1 MRQVLTFLA
10 ALASASAIAGTV
22 EVRFIEPDRF
32 SDIRDNH
39 LRREQVLDVLAERL
53 KRLGQAGL
61 PAGQTLTID
70 VLDVDLAGELQPRV
84 SPGDLR
90 VLRGGADWPRVHLR
104 YTLREGERVLQSGEE
119 RLADMAYQQSALP
132 AAGDEP
138 FPYEKR
144 LLERWFAQRFAP
156 LR

>member
-1 MRQVLTFLA
+1 MKKALTILA
-10 ALASASAIAGTV
+10 ALASASAMAGTV

-32 SDIRDNH
+32 SDIRDSH

-61 PAGQTLTID
+61 PAGQALTVE
-70 VLDVDLAGELQPRV
+70 VLDVDLAGELQPRAA
-84 SPGDLR
+84 PGDLR
-90 VLRGGADWPRVHLR
+90 VLRGGADWPRLHLR

-119 RLADMAYQQSALP
+119 RLADMAYQQTPLQ
-132 AAGDEP
+132 AASDEP

-144 LLERWFAQRFAP
+144 LLERWFAQRFTP
-156 LR
+156 PR